1 LPGKWP
7 VFARV
12 FRFCKLATIASLAEE
27 QAADDVK
34 PVYENLKQK
43 HGKVP
48 IFFAM
53 LAHKPE
59 VLKTFLPFDQ
69 AIIGP
74 GPMEQKYKELVYLKI
89 SRLNGCE
96 Y

>member
-1 LPGKWP
+1 M
-7 VFARV
+7 
-12 FRFCKLATIASLAEE
+12 ATIAPLDEE
-27 QAADDVK
+27 RAAADVK
-34 PVYENLKQK
+34 PNENLKQK

-48 IFFAM
+48 NFFAM

-69 AIIGP
+69 AIIDP
-74 GPMEQKYKELVYLKI
+74 GAVEQKYKELAYLKT
-89 SRLNGCE
+89 SSLNGCE

>member
-1 LPGKWP
+1 M
-7 VFARV
+7 
-12 FRFCKLATIASLAEE
+12 ATIAPLAEE
-27 QAADDVK
+27 RAAADVK
-34 PVYENLKQK
+34 PIYENLKEK

-48 IFFAM
+48 NFFAM

-69 AIIGP
+69 AIMGP
-74 GPMEQKYKELVYLKI
+74 GAVEQKYKELAYLKT
-89 SRLNGCE
+89 SSVNGCE

>member
-1 LPGKWP
+1 M
-7 VFARV
+7 
-12 FRFCKLATIASLAEE
+12 ATIAPLAEE
-27 QAADDVK
+27 RAAADVK
-34 PVYENLKQK
+34 PVYENLKEK

-48 IFFAM
+48 NFFAM

-74 GPMEQKYKELVYLKI
+74 GTVEQKYKELAYLKT
-89 SRLNGCE
+89 STLNGCE

>member
-1 LPGKWP
+1 MS
-7 VFARV
+7 
-12 FRFCKLATIASLAEE
+12 TIAPLAEE
-27 QAADDVK
+27 RAAADVK

-48 IFFAM
+48 NFFAM

-74 GPMEQKYKELVYLKI
+74 GAVEQKYKELAYLKT
-89 SRLNGCE
+89 SSLNGCE

>member
-1 LPGKWP
+1 MT
-7 VFARV
+7 
-12 FRFCKLATIASLAEE
+12 TIAPLAEE
-27 QAADDVK
+27 RAAAYVR
-34 PVYENLKQK
+34 PIYENLKEK

-48 IFFAM
+48 NFFAM

-74 GPMEQKYKELVYLKI
+74 GAVEQKYKELAYLK
-89 SRLNGCE
+89 SSSLNGCE